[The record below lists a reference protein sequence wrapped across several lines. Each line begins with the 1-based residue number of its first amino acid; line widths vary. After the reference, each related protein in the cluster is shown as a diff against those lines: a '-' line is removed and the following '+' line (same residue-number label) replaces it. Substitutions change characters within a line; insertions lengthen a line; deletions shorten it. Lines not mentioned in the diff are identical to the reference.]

1 MLIELRIRDFAVI
14 EEISVEMG
22 PGLHALSGETGA
34 GKSIIVGALSLLL
47 GERASSENVRSGAAK
62 SSVEA
67 VFDVSTLPAVRD
79 RIDDLGF
86 ELDDG
91 LLILRREVVAAG
103 RSRAWVNGSPVTA
116 KIVGELGRS
125 LVDLHGQHEH
135 QTLLRAEDQ
144 LRILDAFA
152 RVSDQAAEVL
162 ERYRHL
168 TELKARLAEMQE
180 RRRELEG
187 RADFLRFQQGEIE
200 EAGLQPGEDLL
211 LQEESRRLEHAEEL
225 AREAMRVY
233 EELYGGETAIADQV
247 ARLRSALERLCSWD
261 PSLDYAVAS
270 LGEAY
275 EHVSE
280 VGRQLGGY
288 ASDIDQDPVRLEE
301 VRARLDS
308 LFRLMRKYGPELR
321 DVIETGARVQAE
333 LEELEGASFDHDA
346 VAREIEARGNELTE
360 VAADLG
366 EARRSAAGRLE
377 DALEELLPLLGL
389 PGAVFQVS
397 FTELPEIGPSGAERA
412 EFLISLNPGFP
423 PRPLSR
429 VASGG
434 ELSRVMLALKA
445 ILARVDAIPTLVFD
459 EIDAGI
465 GGVVATHV
473 AEQLREVAGHHQ
485 VFVVTHL
492 PQLACRADRHLLVE
506 KDVAS
511 GVTVARVDALT
522 GDDRVR
528 EIARMLGGDPESEAS
543 QEHAREL
550 LEI

>member
-211 LQEESRRLEHAEEL
+211 LQEESRRVEHAEEL

-397 FTELPEIGPSGAERA
+397 STELPEIGPSGAERA

>member
-1 MLIELRIRDFAVI
+1 
-14 EEISVEMG
+14 
-22 PGLHALSGETGA
+22 
-34 GKSIIVGALSLLL
+34 
-47 GERASSENVRSGAAK
+47 
-62 SSVEA
+62 
-67 VFDVSTLPAVRD
+67 
-79 RIDDLGF
+79 
-86 ELDDG
+86 
-91 LLILRREVVAAG
+91 
-103 RSRAWVNGSPVTA
+103 
-116 KIVGELGRS
+116 
-125 LVDLHGQHEH
+125 
-135 QTLLRAEDQ
+135 
-144 LRILDAFA
+144 
-152 RVSDQAAEVL
+152 
-162 ERYRHL
+162 
-168 TELKARLAEMQE
+168 
-180 RRRELEG
+180 
-187 RADFLRFQQGEIE
+187 
-200 EAGLQPGEDLL
+200 
-211 LQEESRRLEHAEEL
+211 
-225 AREAMRVY
+225 
-233 EELYGGETAIADQV
+233 
-247 ARLRSALERLCSWD
+247 
-261 PSLDYAVAS
+261 
-270 LGEAY
+270 
-275 EHVSE
+275 
-280 VGRQLGGY
+280 
-288 ASDIDQDPVRLEE
+288 
-301 VRARLDS
+301 
-308 LFRLMRKYGPELR
+308 
-321 DVIETGARVQAE
+321 VIETGARVQAE